1 MIAVDTNI
9 LVYAHRKDS
18 VFHDAAARL
27 MRELAEGASTWAIPW
42 PCVHEFVAIV
52 TRHNIWTDPTTA
64 KRALDQVQ
72 SWSASPAVRIL
83 AETDHHLDLLTDLML
98 RGQIVGA
105 KVHDARVAALCI
117 GHGVRELWT
126 ADRDFSRFPQL
137 RTRNPL
143 IDETN

>member
-18 VFHDAAARL
+18 VFHDAASRL
-27 MRELAEGASTWAIPW
+27 VRELAEGANSWAIPW

-52 TRHNIWTDPTTA
+52 TRRNIWPDPTTA
-64 KRALDQVQ
+64 VRALDQVHA
-72 SWSASPAVRIL
+72 WLAAPAVQTL
-83 AETDHHLDLLTDLML
+83 AETAHHLDLLTDLML
-98 RGQIVGA
+98 RGQVAGA

-143 IDETN
+143 IAA